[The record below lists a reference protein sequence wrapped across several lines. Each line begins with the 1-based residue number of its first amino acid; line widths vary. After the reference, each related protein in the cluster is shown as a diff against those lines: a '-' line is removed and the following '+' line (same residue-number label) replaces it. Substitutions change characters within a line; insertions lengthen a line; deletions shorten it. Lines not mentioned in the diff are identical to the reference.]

1 MKQDGSAA
9 GGRGFKII
17 HVAIALTFGLTSGV
31 LFTQYSAKANLHP
44 QQVVDSFHNLFYDA
58 SSIWAEHTD
67 WLGVNVEKAPMDLW
81 SYQQLLWNQKP
92 DVLLEMGTYHGGS
105 AYYFATL
112 FDLMHHG
119 RVITVDIKKWGSPPV
134 HPRITYLLGS
144 SVSPEI
150 VAQIRNLVK
159 PGEKVMVVLDSDH
172 HRDHVLKELQTYAG
186 FVTPGCYLVVE
197 DTNVNG
203 HPVNRAFGPG
213 PGEATADFLKT
224 TDAFQPDPDYERFL
238 VSFNPGGWLKRI
250 R

>member
-1 MKQDGSAA
+1 MTQDGSAA
-9 GGRGFKII
+9 GGRGYKII
-17 HVAIALTFGLTSGV
+17 HVAIAFAFGLAAGLIVTW
-31 LFTQYSAKANLHP
+31 YSHTRSARPEH
-44 QQVVDSFHNLFYDA
+44 VVDAFHNLFYDA

-81 SYQQLLWNQKP
+81 AYQQLLWDQKP

-112 FDLMHHG
+112 FDLMNHG

-159 PGEKVMVVLDSDH
+159 PGEKIMVVLDSDH
-172 HRDHVLKELQTYAG
+172 HRDHVLKELTTYAE
-186 FVTPGCYLVVE
+186 FVTPGCYMVVE
-197 DTNVNG
+197 DTNING

-213 PGEATADFLKT
+213 PAEATEDFLKT
-224 TDAFQPDPDYERFL
+224 NDGFKPDPNYERFL

-250 R
+250 K